1 MHSVHG
7 YTSLRVITSGFFSPH
22 ARICLWLASADP
34 LLLAG
39 GPSLAITT
47 RQPTS
52 IDPRPTLAGLDT
64 FLSHPQAQPSDHR
77 LGTLL
82 KIACATRQAGDDS
95 NDLSFK
101 AVTPDSVQAFNIAV
115 AAIER

>member
-1 MHSVHG
+1 MSNACACFASRHASTDPTV
-7 YTSLRVITSGFFSPH
+7 LR
-22 ARICLWLASADP
+22 
-34 LLLAG
+34 
-39 GPSLAITT
+39 SLAITT

-52 IDPRPTLAGLDT
+52 IDPRPTLAGLDA

-95 NDLSFK
+95 NDLSFT
-101 AVTPDSVQAFNIAV
+101 AVTPDSVQAFNTAV
-115 AAIER
+115 AEIER